1 MRQPLTAIFAA
12 LALACAITPASPQDY
27 PNRPVR
33 IIVPTA
39 AGSAQDIIARLL
51 QPYLERGLKQPVII
65 DNRSGASTMIGTD
78 AVAKASPDGHTLLI
92 VPTTFTINAALNANM
107 QFDPLKDLEPVTV
120 VVKNSQVLTI
130 NAKLPARTVQEFI
143 ALAKSQPGQLN
154 YASAGPST
162 QPFLLLEMLS
172 ARAGIKLQ
180 HVPYRGGGPAALSVG
195 TGETQVTMLAY
206 SVIRNH
212 VEAGNARALA
222 TGGLTRDPLLP
233 DLPTVAESGF
243 PGFEGVQWLGLLTT
257 GGTPRP
263 IVDRI
268 NAEVNRA
275 LSDPELK
282 EKLALQGTFPA
293 GSTPDE
299 FRNLITSEIR
309 NWRQTAQAA
318 GIELK

>member
-143 ALAKSQPGQLN
+143 ALAKAQPGQLN
-154 YASAGPST
+154 YASAGRST